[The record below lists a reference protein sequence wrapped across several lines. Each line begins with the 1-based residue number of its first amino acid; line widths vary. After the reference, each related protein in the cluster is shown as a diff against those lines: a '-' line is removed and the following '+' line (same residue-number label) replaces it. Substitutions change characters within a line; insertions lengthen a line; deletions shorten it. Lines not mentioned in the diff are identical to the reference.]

1 MYTGVGYEKKMNRK
15 EFLKCLSLLTITG
28 CDMNIKEFG
37 SILQNKGEDAKMPVV
52 FIGHGNPMFA
62 ITDNPYKAKWE
73 ELGKKIIKPK
83 AILCVSAHWLTK
95 GTAVTMTANPKTIHD
110 FGGFPE
116 ELFQQ
121 EYPAPGSPTFAKLTI
136 ETVKS
141 TKIQE
146 DFEWGL
152 DHGTW
157 AVLLNMFPKADIPVF
172 QMSIDYY
179 KPLQFHFDL
188 GKELASLRSKGVLI
202 IGSGNVVH
210 NLRQVRW
217 QENAK
222 PFDWAIEFD
231 ELVKKS
237 IEDNNPKP
245 LLEYQ
250 ALGQIANLAHPTN
263 EHYLPL
269 IYTLGL
275 RETSDQF
282 QFFNDSIDMG
292 SMSMRSIIFS

>member
-1 MYTGVGYEKKMNRK
+1 MNRRD
-15 EFLKCLSLLTITG
+15 FLKYLSLVTIAG

-37 SILQNKGEDAKMPVV
+37 NILQGKAESGKMPAV
-52 FIGHGNPMFA
+52 FVGHGNPMFA
-62 ITDNPYKAKWE
+62 ITDNPYKSKWE
-73 ELGKKIIKPK
+73 ELGKKIPTPK

-95 GTAVTMTANPKTIHD
+95 GTAVTMTDKPKTIHD

-121 EYPAPGSPTFAKLTI
+121 QYPAPGSPTYAKLAI
-136 ETVKS
+136 ETVKA
-141 TKIQE
+141 TNVLE
-146 DFEWGL
+146 DYEWGL

-157 AVLLNMFPKADIPVF
+157 AVLKSMFPKADIPVF

-179 KPLQFHFDL
+179 KSLQFHFDL
-188 GKELASLRSKGVLI
+188 GKELSSLRSKGVLI

-217 QENAK
+217 QENAQ
-222 PFDWAIEFD
+222 PFDWAVEFD
-231 ELVKKS
+231 AIVKKC
-237 IEDNNPKP
+237 IEDNNAKP

-250 ALGQIANLAHPTN
+250 KLGQIATLAHPTN

-269 IYTLGL
+269 LYILGL
-275 RETSDQF
+275 RDNLDQF

-292 SMSMRSIIFS
+292 SMSMRSVVFG

>member
-1 MYTGVGYEKKMNRK
+1 MNRRD
-15 EFLKCLSLLTITG
+15 FLKYLSLVTIAG

-37 SILQNKGEDAKMPVV
+37 NILQGKAESGKMPAV
-52 FIGHGNPMFA
+52 FVGHGNPMFA
-62 ITDNPYKAKWE
+62 ITDNPYKSKWE
-73 ELGKKIIKPK
+73 ELGKKIPTPK

-95 GTAVTMTANPKTIHD
+95 GTAVTMTDKPKTIHD

-121 EYPAPGSPTFAKLTI
+121 QYPAPGSPTYAKLAI
-136 ETVKS
+136 ETVKA
-141 TKIQE
+141 TNVLE
-146 DFEWGL
+146 DYEWGL

-157 AVLLNMFPKADIPVF
+157 AVLKSMFPKADIPVF

-179 KPLQFHFDL
+179 KSLQFHFDL
-188 GKELASLRSKGVLI
+188 GKELSSLRSKGVLV

-217 QENAK
+217 QENAQ
-222 PFDWAIEFD
+222 PFDWAVEFD
-231 ELVKKS
+231 AIVKKC
-237 IEDNNPKP
+237 IEDNNAKP

-250 ALGQIANLAHPTN
+250 KLGQIATLAHPTN

-269 IYTLGL
+269 LYILGL
-275 RETSDQF
+275 RDNLDQF

-292 SMSMRSIIFS
+292 SMSMRSVVFG

>member
-1 MYTGVGYEKKMNRK
+1 MNRRD
-15 EFLKCLSLLTITG
+15 FLKYLSLVTIAG

-37 SILQNKGEDAKMPVV
+37 NILQGKAESGKMPAV
-52 FIGHGNPMFA
+52 FVGHGNPMFA
-62 ITDNPYKAKWE
+62 ITDNPYKSKWE
-73 ELGKKIIKPK
+73 ELGKKFPSPK

-95 GTAVTMTANPKTIHD
+95 GTAVTMTDKPKTIHD

-121 EYPAPGSPTFAKLTI
+121 QYPAPGSPTYAKLAI
-136 ETVKS
+136 ETVKA
-141 TKIQE
+141 TNVLE
-146 DFEWGL
+146 DYEWGL

-157 AVLLNMFPKADIPVF
+157 AVLKSMFPKADIPVF

-179 KPLQFHFDL
+179 KSLQFHFDL
-188 GKELASLRSKGVLI
+188 GKELSSLRSKGVLI

-217 QENAK
+217 QENAQ
-222 PFDWAIEFD
+222 PFDWAVEFD
-231 ELVKKS
+231 AIVKKC
-237 IEDNNPKP
+237 IEDNNAKP

-250 ALGQIANLAHPTN
+250 KLGQIATLAHPTN

-269 IYTLGL
+269 LYILGL
-275 RETSDQF
+275 RDNLDQF

-292 SMSMRSIIFS
+292 SMSMRSVVFG

>member
-1 MYTGVGYEKKMNRK
+1 MKRK
-15 EFLKCLSLLTITG
+15 EFLEYLSLLTIAG
-28 CDMNIKEFG
+28 CDMNIKELG
-37 SILQNKGEDAKMPVV
+37 SMLQSKDEDIRMPVA

-62 ITDNPYKAKWE
+62 ITDNPYKPKWE
-73 ELGKKIIKPK
+73 ELGKKIPKPK
-83 AILCVSAHWLTK
+83 AILCISAHWITK
-95 GTAVTMTANPKTIHD
+95 GIAVTMMEKPKTIHD

-116 ELFQQ
+116 ELFKQ
-121 EYPAPGSPTFAKLTI
+121 EYSAPGSPKYGRLAI
-136 ETVKS
+136 ETIKS
-141 TKIQE
+141 TNVLE

-157 AVLLNMFPKADIPVF
+157 AVLLNMYPKADIPVF

-179 KPLQFHFDL
+179 KPLQYHFDL
-188 GKELASLRSKGVLI
+188 GKELVSLRSKGVLI
-202 IGSGNVVH
+202 MGSGNVVH

-231 ELVKKS
+231 ALVKKS

-250 ALGQIANLAHPTN
+250 KLGQIANLAHPTN

-269 IYTLGL
+269 LYILGL
-275 RETSDQF
+275 REDSDQF

-292 SMSMRSIIFS
+292 SMSMRSVVFS

>member
-1 MYTGVGYEKKMNRK
+1 MQTKMNRRD
-15 EFLKCLSLLTITG
+15 FLKYLSLVTIAG

-37 SILQNKGEDAKMPVV
+37 NILQGKAESGKMPAV
-52 FIGHGNPMFA
+52 FVGHGNPMFA
-62 ITDNPYKAKWE
+62 ITDNPYKSKWE
-73 ELGKKIIKPK
+73 ELGKKFPSPK

-95 GTAVTMTANPKTIHD
+95 GTAVTMTDKPKTIHD

-121 EYPAPGSPTFAKLTI
+121 QYPAPGSPTYAKLAI
-136 ETVKS
+136 ETVKA
-141 TKIQE
+141 TNVLE
-146 DFEWGL
+146 DYEWGL

-157 AVLLNMFPKADIPVF
+157 AVLKSMFPKADIPVF

-179 KPLQFHFDL
+179 KSLQFHFDL
-188 GKELASLRSKGVLI
+188 GKELSSLRSKGVLI

-217 QENAK
+217 QENAQ
-222 PFDWAIEFD
+222 PFDWAVEFD
-231 ELVKKS
+231 AIVKKC
-237 IEDNNPKP
+237 IEDNNAKP

-250 ALGQIANLAHPTN
+250 KLGQIATLAHPTN

-269 IYTLGL
+269 LYILGL
-275 RETSDQF
+275 RDNLDQF

-292 SMSMRSIIFS
+292 SMSMRSVVFG

>member
-1 MYTGVGYEKKMNRK
+1 MQTKMNRRD
-15 EFLKCLSLLTITG
+15 FLKYLSLVTIAG

-37 SILQNKGEDAKMPVV
+37 NILQGKAESGKMPAV
-52 FIGHGNPMFA
+52 FVGHGNPMFA
-62 ITDNPYKAKWE
+62 ITDNPYKSKWE
-73 ELGKKIIKPK
+73 ELGKKFPSPK

-95 GTAVTMTANPKTIHD
+95 GTAVTMTDKPKTIHD

-121 EYPAPGSPTFAKLTI
+121 QYPAPGSPTYAKLAI
-136 ETVKS
+136 ETVKA
-141 TKIQE
+141 TNVLE
-146 DFEWGL
+146 DYEWGL

-157 AVLLNMFPKADIPVF
+157 AVLKNMFPKADIPVF

-179 KPLQFHFDL
+179 KSLQFHFDL
-188 GKELASLRSKGVLI
+188 GKELSSLRSKGVLV

-217 QENAK
+217 QENAQ
-222 PFDWAIEFD
+222 PFDWAVEFD
-231 ELVKKS
+231 AIVKKS
-237 IEDNNPKP
+237 IEDNNAKP

-250 ALGQIANLAHPTN
+250 KLGQIATLAHPTN

-269 IYTLGL
+269 LYILGL
-275 RETSDQF
+275 RDNLDQF

-292 SMSMRSIIFS
+292 SMSMRSVVFG

>member
-1 MYTGVGYEKKMNRK
+1 MQTKMNRRD
-15 EFLKCLSLLTITG
+15 FLKYLSLVTIAG

-37 SILQNKGEDAKMPVV
+37 NILQGKAESGKMPAV
-52 FIGHGNPMFA
+52 FVGHGNPMFA
-62 ITDNPYKAKWE
+62 ITDNPYKSKWE
-73 ELGKKIIKPK
+73 ELGKKFPSPK

-95 GTAVTMTANPKTIHD
+95 GTAVTMTDKPKTIHD

-121 EYPAPGSPTFAKLTI
+121 QYPAPGSPTYAKLAI
-136 ETVKS
+136 ETVKA
-141 TKIQE
+141 TNVLE
-146 DFEWGL
+146 DYEWGL

-157 AVLLNMFPKADIPVF
+157 AVLKSMFPKADIPVF

-179 KPLQFHFDL
+179 KSLQFHFDL
-188 GKELASLRSKGVLI
+188 GKELSSLRSKGVLI

-217 QENAK
+217 QENAQ
-222 PFDWAIEFD
+222 PFDWAVEFD
-231 ELVKKS
+231 AIVKKC
-237 IEDNNPKP
+237 IEDNNAKP

-250 ALGQIANLAHPTN
+250 KLGQIATLAHPTN

-269 IYTLGL
+269 LYILGL
-275 RETSDQF
+275 RDNSDQF

-292 SMSMRSIIFS
+292 SMSMRSVVFG

>member
-1 MYTGVGYEKKMNRK
+1 
-15 EFLKCLSLLTITG
+15 
-28 CDMNIKEFG
+28 MNIKEFG
-37 SILQNKGEDAKMPVV
+37 NILQGKAESGKMPVV
-52 FIGHGNPMFA
+52 FVGHGNPMFA
-62 ITDNPYKAKWE
+62 ITDNPYKSKWE
-73 ELGKKIIKPK
+73 ELGKKIPTPK

-95 GTAVTMTANPKTIHD
+95 GTAVTMTDKPETIHD

-121 EYPAPGSPTFAKLTI
+121 QYPAPGSPTYAKLVI
-136 ETVKS
+136 ETVKA
-141 TKIQE
+141 TNVLE
-146 DFEWGL
+146 DYEWGL

-157 AVLLNMFPKADIPVF
+157 AVLKNMFPKADIPVF

-179 KPLQFHFDL
+179 KSLQFHFDL
-188 GKELASLRSKGVLI
+188 GKELSSLRSKGVLI

-217 QENAK
+217 QENAQ
-222 PFDWAIEFD
+222 PFDWAVEFD
-231 ELVKKS
+231 AIVKKS
-237 IEDNNPKP
+237 IEDNNAKP

-250 ALGQIANLAHPTN
+250 KLGQIATLAHPTN

-269 IYTLGL
+269 LYILGL
-275 RETSDQF
+275 RDNSDQF

-292 SMSMRSIIFS
+292 SMSMRSVVFG